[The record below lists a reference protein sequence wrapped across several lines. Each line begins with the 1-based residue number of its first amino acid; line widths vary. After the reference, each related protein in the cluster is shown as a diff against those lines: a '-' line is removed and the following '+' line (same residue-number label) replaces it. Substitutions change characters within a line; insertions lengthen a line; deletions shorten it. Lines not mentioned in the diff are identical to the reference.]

1 MIGRKSGTI
10 FLDQSHN
17 EIKQNQRIH
26 GLLSKLSLKWHIF
39 RTFFVVS
46 PGMEINLPPSFSRL
60 HRILV
65 ETSTLRCKFIAEL
78 LINFHSSRRFFRSQ
92 ISDKYWAQYFLT
104 NSYSG
109 IIKWKASSSFPAQ
122 SFRNREDNIP
132 LSEKKTLYFFQ
143 RESVSFFRAKVAHGI
158 LSGKYATA
166 PQEHQ
171 EKAEK
176 QTDQVCF
183 SI

>member
-1 MIGRKSGTI
+1 MAYFSY
-10 FLDQSHN
+10 F
-17 EIKQNQRIH
+17 
-26 GLLSKLSLKWHIF
+26 
-39 RTFFVVS
+39 FFVS
-46 PGMEINLPPSFSRL
+46 AGMEINLPPSFSRL

-143 RESVSFFRAKVAHGI
+143 REIEFHEMSVSFFRAKVAHGI

-183 SI
+183 SV

>member
-1 MIGRKSGTI
+1 MAYFSY
-10 FLDQSHN
+10 
-17 EIKQNQRIH
+17 
-26 GLLSKLSLKWHIF
+26 
-39 RTFFVVS
+39 FFFVS

-78 LINFHSSRRFFRSQ
+78 FINFHSSRRSFPLTDFRQVLGS
-92 ISDKYWAQYFLT
+92 IF
-104 NSYSG
+104 SYKQLLWEHKVF
-109 IIKWKASSSFPAQ
+109 IFPAQ

-132 LSEKKTLYFFQ
+132 LSKKKTLYFFQ
-143 RESVSFFRAKVAHGI
+143 REIEFHEMRVSFFRAKVAHGI

>member
-1 MIGRKSGTI
+1 MLTVNQKKKCLKSQWEFKVKTIKLPKARENAGDQVVIGRKSGTI

-26 GLLSKLSLKWHIF
+26 GLLSKFSLKWHIF
-39 RTFFVVS
+39 RTFCVVS

-132 LSEKKTLYFFQ
+132 LSEKKNSLLLSKGKCFF
-143 RESVSFFRAKVAHGI
+143 
-158 LSGKYATA
+158 L
-166 PQEHQ
+166 
-171 EKAEK
+171 
-176 QTDQVCF
+176 
-183 SI
+183 